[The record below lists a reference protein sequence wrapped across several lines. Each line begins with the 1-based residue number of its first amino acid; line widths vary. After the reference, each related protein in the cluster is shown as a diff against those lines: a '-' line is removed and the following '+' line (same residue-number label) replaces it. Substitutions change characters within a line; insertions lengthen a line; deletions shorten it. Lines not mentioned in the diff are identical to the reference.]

1 MSLLL
6 DFLGE
11 TPELRVLDFF
21 IENDIF
27 DYSMADVSRGI
38 GMARV
43 TIKRVF
49 DDMVKE
55 ELITSTRKVG
65 KAQLYNLNKSSP
77 VVQTLLKLDM
87 DISTQ
92 HSNQFTEK
100 KATKALA

>member
-11 TPELRVLDFF
+11 TPELRILDFF

-27 DYSMADVSRGI
+27 DYSMADVARGI

-49 DDMVKE
+49 GDMAGDK
-55 ELITSTRKVG
+55 LIVPTRKVG
-65 KAQLYNLNKSSP
+65 KAQLYELNKDSP

-87 DISTQ
+87 DIMHQ
-92 HSNQFTEK
+92 HAAEK
-100 KATKALA
+100 KTARAVA